1 MYASNFAALFE
12 MDISESSAS
21 SSSPGAITSSDCV
34 QLLASLE
41 SIDKKLSE
49 VLVKCEAILLMTE
62 DIDESDEETSTKSP
76 EVKKKKLTHTPG
88 QIPYGYAR
96 TAPYAYRNSLN
107 HSRSDFGPNPSFGPM
122 RNPYFQ

>member
-1 MYASNFAALFE
+1 

-21 SSSPGAITSSDCV
+21 SSSPGAITSSDCL

-76 EVKKKKLTHTPG
+76 EVKKKKTH
-88 QIPYGYAR
+88 PYTR
-96 TAPYAYRNSLN
+96 PNSLWLC
-107 HSRSDFGPNPSFGPM
+107 
-122 RNPYFQ
+122 

>member
-21 SSSPGAITSSDCV
+21 SSSPGAITSSDCL

-76 EVKKKKLTHTPG
+76 EVKKKKTH
-88 QIPYGYAR
+88 PYTR
-96 TAPYAYRNSLN
+96 PNSLWLC
-107 HSRSDFGPNPSFGPM
+107 
-122 RNPYFQ
+122 